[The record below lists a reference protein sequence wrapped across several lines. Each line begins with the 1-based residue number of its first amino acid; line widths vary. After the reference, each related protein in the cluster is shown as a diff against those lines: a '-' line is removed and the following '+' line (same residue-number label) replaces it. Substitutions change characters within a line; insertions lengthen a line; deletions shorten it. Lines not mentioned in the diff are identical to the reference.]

1 MTTSVAPRAANDVR
15 QTFGSYDATGVRTIT
30 EVIKR
35 DGRRAPWDPERITRA
50 IACAFWASRHDDAP
64 NPHADDAAHRF
75 GLGFTEFA
83 DVCEI
88 TQLVVNTV
96 ERKAQDR
103 TPTVEEIQ
111 DIVEMMI
118 AARGHWD
125 VAKRYVIYRAARAQV
140 RLAAHGE
147 SGLEDYIFLSR
158 YSRYREELGR
168 RETPS
173 EAFTRVMDMHRAHF
187 ADKLDRPVAGFGGRP
202 LRELIDE
209 TEAALQ
215 RKAILP
221 SMRSLQFG
229 GQAIE
234 ANNARMFNC
243 AFTQMNRLDAFKE
256 AFFLLMSGTGVGF
269 SVQKHHVAQLPH
281 FPIRG
286 AENELEVIHYNV
298 GDTLEGWA
306 DALDALMRSYTDNKK
321 IEFNYSGIRRR
332 GAPLRTSGG
341 RAPGHL
347 PLKKALTAVER
358 MLDNVS
364 GRALRPIEV
373 YDILMH
379 VAVAVLSGG
388 IRRSATICL
397 FSADDDEMAAAK
409 TGNWFE
415 TNPQR
420 GKSNNSAVL
429 VRHQHTEGDFQR
441 LFELQKEFGEPGFYF
456 VDDVEYGANPCVEIG
471 LAPFAIVDEA
481 AQAKLAEYGMPDV
494 PVGSKVSGWQMCN
507 LTTINANACDD
518 EAGFLACCR
527 AAALLGTLQ
536 AAYTNIPYLGAA
548 TRFINERESL
558 LGVSICGI
566 LDRPSL
572 LLDPTVLERGAQ
584 ECLDTNAAVAE
595 HLGIPAAARI
605 TCVKPEGTASLVLGA
620 GSGIHPHHARHY
632 FRRVQAARTEPLY
645 QWFKL
650 NNPHMTEAS
659 AWDPDTTD
667 VITFPVTAPTDAIL
681 RKDVGAVQFLEYVR
695 LVQQHWVVAGRR
707 HETYNP
713 GLHHNVSNTVTVR
726 DDEWD
731 AVQQFIFENR
741 QYFTGISLLRETGD
755 KVYTQAPREEV
766 TTEMDMAKWNALVYN
781 TVDYTA
787 LWEGTDMT
795 TLADTVACAGGAC
808 EII

>member
-1 MTTSVAPRAANDVR
+1 MSTSVAPRTASEVR
-15 QTFGSYDATGVRTIT
+15 STFGGYDAAGVRAIT
-30 EVIKR
+30 EVVKR

-50 IACAFWASRHDDAP
+50 IALAFWASRHDDAP
-64 NPHADDAAHRF
+64 NPHANDAAHRF

-96 ERKAQDR
+96 ERKALER
-103 TPTVEEIQ
+103 TPTVEDVQ

-147 SGLEDYIFLSR
+147 NGLQDYIFLSR

-168 RETPS
+168 RETPA

-187 ADKLDRPVAGFGGRP
+187 ADKLDLPVAGFGGRP

-215 RKAILP
+215 RRAILP

-243 AFTQMNRLDAFKE
+243 AFTHMNRLDAFKE

-281 FPIRG
+281 FPVRG
-286 AENELEVIHYNV
+286 AENDLEVVHYTV

-306 DALDALMRSYTDNKK
+306 DALDALMRSYLDNKK

-332 GAPLRTSGG
+332 GSPLKTSGG
-341 RAPGHL
+341 RAPGHI
-347 PLKKALTAVER
+347 PLKKALSAVER
-358 MLDNVS
+358 MLDQVS

-429 VRHQHTEGDFQR
+429 VRHQHTEQDFAR

-471 LAPFAIVDEA
+471 LAPFAVVDEA
-481 AQAKLAEYGMPDV
+481 AQTKLAEYGMPDV

-536 AAYTNIPYLGAA
+536 AAYTNIGYLGAA
-548 TRFINERESL
+548 TRYINERESL

-572 LLDPTVLERGAQ
+572 LLNPAVLERGAR
-584 ECLDTNAAVAE
+584 ECLDTNAAIAE

-707 HETYNP
+707 HESYNP

-741 QYFTGISLLRETGD
+741 GYFTGISLLRETGD
-755 KVYTQAPREEV
+755 KVYAQAPREEV
-766 TTEMDMAKWNALVYN
+766 TTDMDMAKWNALVYSP
-781 TVDYTA
+781 VDYTA

-808 EII
+808 EIV

>member
-15 QTFGSYDATGVRTIT
+15 PTFGSYDAAGVRMIT

-50 IACAFWASRHDDAP
+50 IALAFWAARHDDAP
-64 NPHADDAAHRF
+64 NPHAGDAAHRF

-96 ERKAQDR
+96 ERKAQER
-103 TPTVEEIQ
+103 TPTVEEVQ

-125 VAKRYVIYRAARAQV
+125 VAKRYVIYRASRAQV

-147 SGLEDYIFLSR
+147 NGLQDYIFLSR
-158 YSRYREELGR
+158 YSRYRDDLGR

-173 EAFTRVMDMHRAHF
+173 EAFTRVMDMHRLHF
-187 ADKLDRPVAGFGGRP
+187 ADKLDHPVAGFGGRV

-286 AENELEVIHYNV
+286 AENELEVVHYNV

-321 IEFNYSGIRRR
+321 IEFNYSNIRRR

-429 VRHQHTEGDFQR
+429 VRHQHSEGDFQK

-471 LAPFAIVDEA
+471 LAPFAVVDEA
-481 AQAKLAEYGMPDV
+481 AQTKLAEYGMPDV

-507 LTTINANACDD
+507 LTTINANACED

-572 LLDPTVLERGAQ
+572 LLNPSVLERGAQ

-632 FRRVQAARTEPLY
+632 FRRVQAARTEPLF

-667 VITFPVTAPTDAIL
+667 VITFPVTAPSDAIL

-707 HETYNP
+707 HEQYNP

-726 DDEWD
+726 EDEWD

-766 TTEMDMAKWNALVYN
+766 TTDMDMAKWNALVYSP
-781 TVDYTA
+781 VDYTA

>member
-15 QTFGSYDATGVRTIT
+15 PTFGSYDAAGVRMIT

-50 IACAFWASRHDDAP
+50 IALAFWAARHDDAP
-64 NPHADDAAHRF
+64 NPHAGDAAHRF

-96 ERKAQDR
+96 ERKAQER
-103 TPTVEEIQ
+103 TPTVEEVQ

-125 VAKRYVIYRAARAQV
+125 VAKRYVIYRASRAQV

-147 SGLEDYIFLSR
+147 NGLQDYIFLSR
-158 YSRYREELGR
+158 YSRYRDDLGR

-173 EAFTRVMDMHRAHF
+173 EAFTRVMDMHRLHF
-187 ADKLDRPVAGFGGRP
+187 ADKLDLPVAGFGGRV

-286 AENELEVIHYNV
+286 AENELEVVHYNV

-321 IEFNYSGIRRR
+321 IEFNYSNIRRR

-358 MLDNVS
+358 MLDNVT

-429 VRHQHTEGDFQR
+429 VRHQHSEGDFQK

-471 LAPFAIVDEA
+471 LAPFAVVDEA

-507 LTTINANACDD
+507 LTTINANACED

-572 LLDPTVLERGAQ
+572 LLNPSVLERGAQ

-632 FRRVQAARTEPLY
+632 FRRVQAARTEPLF

-667 VITFPVTAPTDAIL
+667 VITFPVTAPSDAIL

-707 HETYNP
+707 HEQYNP

-726 DDEWD
+726 EDEWD

-766 TTEMDMAKWNALVYN
+766 TTDMDMAKWNALVYSP
-781 TVDYTA
+781 VDYTA

-808 EII
+808 EIV

>member
-15 QTFGSYDATGVRTIT
+15 QSFGSYDAAGVRTIT
-30 EVIKR
+30 EVVKR

-64 NPHADDAAHRF
+64 NPHANDAAHRF

-140 RLAAHGE
+140 RLAAHAE
-147 SGLEDYIFLSR
+147 NGLQDYIFLSR

-187 ADKLDRPVAGFGGRP
+187 ADKLDLPVAGFGGRL

-281 FPIRG
+281 FPVRG
-286 AENELEVIHYNV
+286 AENELEVVHYQV

-306 DALDALMRSYTDNKK
+306 DALDALMRSYIDNKK
-321 IEFNYSGIRRR
+321 IEFNYSNIRRR

-429 VRHQHTEGDFQR
+429 VRDQHTEGDFQR

-471 LAPFAIVDEA
+471 LAPFAVVDEA

-507 LTTINANACDD
+507 LTTINANACED

-536 AAYTNIPYLGAA
+536 AAYTTIPYLGAA

-572 LLDPTVLERGAQ
+572 LLNPAVLERGAQ

-632 FRRVQAARTEPLY
+632 FRRVQAARTEPLF

-667 VITFPVTAPTDAIL
+667 VITFPVTAPADAIL

-707 HETYNP
+707 HEQYNP

-766 TTEMDMAKWNALVYN
+766 TTEMDMAKWNALAYSP
-781 TVDYTA
+781 VDYTA

-808 EII
+808 EIV

>member
-572 LLDPTVLERGAQ
+572 LLDPSVLERGAQ